1 MDQAKLTTETDKN
14 SRANP
19 QLHKNSEL
27 IQEFGT
33 RIQVPL
39 AMSNEV
45 CSQSVTDLNLVLAN
59 LMVLYDMY
67 RKGHWQTSGQ
77 TFYQLHL
84 LFEKHYTEISSL
96 IDDVA
101 ERVQILGGV
110 SIAMPGEVSRLSQI
124 PELPSG
130 REEVDVQLTKLVEAH
145 EIVLRTTREAV
156 KKANENE
163 DEGTSDLLVGGVI
176 RTNEKQVWFIYEHL
190 VSLTP
195 KEKTNFDA

>member
-1 MDQAKLTTETDKN
+1 MNRAKITTATDKY

-19 QLHKNSEL
+19 QLHTNSEL

-39 AMSNEV
+39 AMGNDV

-84 LFEKHYTEISSL
+84 LFEKHYTEINSL
-96 IDDVA
+96 IDEVA
-101 ERVQILGGV
+101 ERIQILGGV
-110 SIAMPGEVSRLSQI
+110 SIAMPGEVSRLTQI
-124 PELPSG
+124 SESPSG
-130 REEVDVQLTKLVEAH
+130 REEVDVQLSKLVEAH
-145 EIVLRTTREAV
+145 EIVLRSTREAV
-156 KKANENE
+156 KRANENE
-163 DEGTSDLLVGGVI
+163 DEGSSDLLVGGVI

-190 VSLTP
+190 VSMTP
-195 KEKTNFDA
+195 KELL